1 MSNIDVNPELE
12 LGEAIETVPVE
23 LSEEDQAVEAQ
34 ARRMGWRP
42 EAEYTPGRSNRP
54 WVDAKTFVERGMSE
68 LPVLRNRYRDLD
80 NKFATVTKELD
91 AMKTSTAEQSRVLL
105 ELREMSKNA
114 EDRAYIRAAREL
126 SAREREA
133 VVTADTAAY
142 EAVQRE
148 RQDLEQHRPRPV
160 ADPPVRQPDPAPTTV
175 AQQPAPEVQAWVR
188 DNPWFTTDPVL
199 NQVAIAF
206 DSEVKREHPEWAVED
221 QLAEAKARVVARFP
235 EKFGNPRRTAAQAV
249 ATSNN
254 APRPP
259 KAKGVKDLPK
269 EYQDAFARFQRQMPG
284 YTEAEY
290 LKTLG
295 EM

>member
-1 MSNIDVNPELE
+1 MTDTTVNENDLGTVIEVAPEDLSPE
-12 LGEAIETVPVE
+12 EAEI
-23 LSEEDQAVEAQ
+23 EAQ

-42 EAEYTPGRSNRP
+42 ESEYTPGKSNRP

-68 LPVLRNRYRDLD
+68 LPVLRNRYRELD
-80 NKFATVTKELD
+80 SKFAAQGVVI
-91 AMKTSTAEQSRVLL
+91 KTLEKNSEEQQRVLL

-126 SAREREA
+126 SARERAAVEA
-133 VVTADTAAY
+133 ADTAAY
-142 EAVQRE
+142 DLVQRE
-148 RQDLEQHRPRPV
+148 RQDLEQHRPKPV
-160 ADPPVRQPDPAPTTV
+160 SDPPVRAPDPAATAAPQGPPPEV
-175 AQQPAPEVQAWVR
+175 AQWIQE
-188 DNPWFTTDPVL
+188 NPWFTTDPTL

-206 DSEVKREHPEWAVED
+206 DAEVKREHPDWTVTE

-235 EKFGNPRRTAAQAV
+235 EKFGNPRRAAAATV
-249 ATSNN
+249 LTSNN
-254 APRPP
+254 SPP
-259 KAKGVKDLPK
+259 PKKAKGVKDLPK

-290 LKTLG
+290 MKTLG